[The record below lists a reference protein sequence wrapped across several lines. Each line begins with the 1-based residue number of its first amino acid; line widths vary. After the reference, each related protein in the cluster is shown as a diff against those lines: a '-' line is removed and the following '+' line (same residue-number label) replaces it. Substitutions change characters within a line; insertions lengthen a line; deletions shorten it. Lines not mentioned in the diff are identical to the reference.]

1 MPLQEFWY
9 EDPNLL
15 WIYRTCFV
23 KEEIRKAEL
32 ESDLINYQSWL
43 TGMYVF
49 HAIASAFGKNTKY
62 PSKPFELRSRSK
74 NKIDRAK
81 ELEQKIKSNLK
92 HGQNILNQ
100 RRNDKE

>member
-49 HAIASAFGKNTKY
+49 NAIASAFG
-62 PSKPFELRSRSK
+62 
-74 NKIDRAK
+74 
-81 ELEQKIKSNLK
+81 Q
-92 HGQNILNQ
+92 
-100 RRNDKE
+100 